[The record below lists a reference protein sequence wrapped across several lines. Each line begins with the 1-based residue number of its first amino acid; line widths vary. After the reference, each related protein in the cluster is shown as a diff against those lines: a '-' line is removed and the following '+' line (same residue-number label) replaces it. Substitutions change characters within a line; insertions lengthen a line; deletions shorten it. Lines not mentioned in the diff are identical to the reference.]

1 MFSLVGDLYFV
12 LHKSSSDVQFGSS
25 SAGAYFCR
33 FVLISL
39 ALTFF
44 LSAQNNKISSAKEY
58 LPLPSSSHQRS
69 SSVQIKQLRQ
79 AGWLNKMKNTMQS
92 KKRFFIST
100 MVIVVLVLLLWV
112 FVPNQAYQPFNSNKD
127 SDYNIDN
134 NGKLEYLC
142 F

>member
-1 MFSLVGDLYFV
+1 MQHRILP
-12 LHKSSSDVQFGSS
+12 SDVQFGSS
-25 SAGAYFCR
+25 AGAYFCS
-33 FVLISL
+33 FLL
-39 ALTFF
+39 ALTF

-127 SDYNIDN
+127 NNYSNDNKGKSSACVLNMQYINIIN
-134 NGKLEYLC
+134 I
-142 F
+142 